1 MKHFEQSKM
10 DKELVIEREFN
21 RKVRMMSTHLLTS
34 LKINPFERQLVQAGR
49 DKTCSDNAEMVY
61 SWVKQQACCAS
72 CIREMSFQKL
82 QKDFV
87 NELLNLAKTPVSNVR
102 GLRGS
107 LRIDGN
113 VDSSLRTQSS
123 QKNIS
128 GAVK

>member
-10 DKELVIEREFN
+10 DKELVTEREFN

>member
-21 RKVRMMSTHLLTS
+21 RKVRVMTTHLLTS
-34 LKINPFERQLVQAGR
+34 LKINPFDQQLVQASR
-49 DKTCSDNAEMVY
+49 DNAFSDNAEMVY

-87 NELLNLAKTPVSNVR
+87 NELLNLAKAPVSNIR
-102 GLRGS
+102 GLHRTHW
-107 LRIDGN
+107 
-113 VDSSLRTQSS
+113 VDSNIDSAVKTLSS
-123 QKNIS
+123 QDNIS

>member
-61 SWVKQQACCAS
+61 SWVKQQTCCAS

>member
-21 RKVRMMSTHLLTS
+21 RKVRMMATHLLTS

-87 NELLNLAKTPVSNVR
+87 NEFLKHAKAPVSNVR
-102 GLRGS
+102 GLHGS

-113 VDSSLRTQSS
+113 VDSSARTLSS
-123 QKNIS
+123 QENIS

>member
-72 CIREMSFQKL
+72 CIREMIFQKL

>member
-102 GLRGS
+102 GLCGS

-123 QKNIS
+123 QKNIT

>member
-123 QKNIS
+123 KKNIS

>member
-49 DKTCSDNAEMVY
+49 DKTSSDNAEMVY

>member
-1 MKHFEQSKM
+1 MKHFEQSKV
-10 DKELVIEREFN
+10 DKELVTEREFN
-21 RKVRMMSTHLLTS
+21 RKVRMMTTHLLTS
-34 LKINPFERQLVQAGR
+34 LKINPFERLLVQAGR

-87 NELLNLAKTPVSNVR
+87 NELLNLAKAPVSNVR

-113 VDSSLRTQSS
+113 VDSSARTLSS
-123 QKNIS
+123 QENIS